1 MTVPRAR
8 PTNDPAIETERGRHA
23 PKNSEPILDPRLGD
37 MENDRSATKQR
48 SLLAIAGSLLA
59 EISLPKLIF
68 AWATSILLPA
78 VLLGLAPLALT
89 TWIGKASDRLAEATG
104 IGAVI
109 VVLAVL
115 MVAWIGWRPLFR
127 LAETNFWSLN
137 ALAVQPG
144 YALWREALR
153 HLTERS
159 LSSRSGAALARL
171 RAMSCAGAG
180 LLLFAVAALVALA
193 AWPATRWIGTVAD
206 LAAPH
211 LLILPT
217 IANTIVVMSSYLAVA
232 ALVWGLA
239 DATADQPL
247 DLEAFDAASPSARV
261 WRVAHLSDVHVVG
274 ERYGFRIESGR
285 AGPRGNGRLV
295 RAMERLATLHAAEP
309 LDLVLISGDMT
320 DAGISAEWA
329 EFLDIVEAH
338 PDLARRTLILPGNH
352 DVNIVDRTNPARLD
366 LPFSPVKTLRKM
378 RALSAIAAVQGGRA
392 RVASFEGET
401 PGPALAVALEP
412 RRDALETFA
421 NTGGLRPAARLAR
434 LWNDLFPLILP
445 PAEEDGLGV
454 LLLDSNADTNFS
466 FTNALGLIAAG
477 QAQRLT
483 AAFDAHPKAR
493 WIVALHHHLAEY
505 PMPVDA
511 FSERVG
517 TALINGSWFLR
528 VLKPY
533 AERIVVMHGHRHID
547 WIGSCGRLKIVS
559 APSPVMGPPDE
570 PTRFYV
576 HSLAAGPDGSIRL
589 LEPARVDIEA
599 AAADYSRVDGFA
611 GAGPPSSSAIHR
623 ADG

>member
-1 MTVPRAR
+1 MNEPPV
-8 PTNDPAIETERGRHA
+8 ETERRRHA
-23 PKNSEPILDPRLGD
+23 QERAKPLLDPRLGD
-37 MENDRSATKQR
+37 MENDHSATKQR

-59 EISLPKLIF
+59 EISLTKLLF
-68 AWATSILLPA
+68 AWAFSALLPA
-78 VLLGLAPLALT
+78 VLLGFAPLVLT
-89 TWIGKASDRLAEATG
+89 AWVGEASNRLYEASAV
-104 IGAVI
+104 GAI
-109 VVLAVL
+109 LVVLAAL
-115 MVAWIGWRPLFR
+115 SVAWAGWRPLFR
-127 LAETNFWSLN
+127 IAELNFWSLN
-137 ALAVQPG
+137 ALAVQPL

-159 LSSRSGAALARL
+159 VKGRTGAELMRI
-171 RAMSCAGAG
+171 RAMSCAAAG
-180 LLLFAVAALVALA
+180 LILFAVAALVALA
-193 AWPATRWIGTVAD
+193 AWPATRWIGAVAD
-206 LAAPH
+206 LASPH

-217 IANTIVVMSSYLAVA
+217 IANAIVVMSCYLAIA
-232 ALVWGLA
+232 ALVWGFA

-247 DLEAFDAASPSARV
+247 DLESFDAAGSADRV

-295 RAMERLATLHAAEP
+295 SAMERLAALHAAEP

-338 PDLARRTLILPGNH
+338 PDLGRRMLILPGNH

-366 LPFSPVKTLRKM
+366 LPFSPVKTLRKI

-401 PGPALAVALEP
+401 PGPALAAALEP
-412 RRDALETFA
+412 RRDVLEAFA
-421 NTGGLRPAARLAR
+421 DTGGLRPSARLAR
-434 LWNDLFPLILP
+434 LWNDLFPLIVP

-454 LLLDSNADTNFS
+454 ALLDSNADTNFS
-466 FTNALGLIAAG
+466 FTNALGLIGAG

-483 AAFDAHPKAR
+483 TALDAHPKAR

-547 WIGSCGRLKIVS
+547 WIGSCGRLKIIS

-570 PTRFYV
+570 RTRFYV
-576 HSLAAGPDGSIRL
+576 HSLAAGPKGSIRL
-589 LEPARVDIEA
+589 LEPKRVDIEPATA
-599 AAADYSRVDGFA
+599 A
-611 GAGPPSSSAIHR
+611 
-623 ADG
+623 

>member
-1 MTVPRAR
+1 MNWNSRQRTTIRVWANRGARRSWDQTSQALSASELDLDADRGQTGEAPKCRDLDTTAPAPRLLSLCDAPRAR
-8 PTNDPAIETERGRHA
+8 PMNDSAVETERGRHPPGSA
-23 PKNSEPILDPRLGD
+23 APILDPRLGD
-37 MENDRSATKQR
+37 MENDHSATKQR

-78 VLLGLAPLALT
+78 VLLGLAPLVLAA
-89 TWIGKASDRLAEATG
+89 WIGRASDRLAEATG
-104 IGAVI
+104 IGAMI
-109 VVLAVL
+109 AVLAL
-115 MVAWIGWRPLFR
+115 LAVAWIGWRPLFR

-159 LSSRSGAALARL
+159 LSGRSGAELARM

-193 AWPATRWIGTVAD
+193 VWPATRWTGTVAD
-206 LAAPH
+206 FASPH

-217 IANTIVVMSSYLAVA
+217 IANSIVVMSAYLGVA
-232 ALVWGLA
+232 ALVWGFA
-239 DATADQPL
+239 DATADQAL
-247 DLEAFDAASPSARV
+247 DLEAFEAAGPSGRV

-295 RAMERLATLHAAEP
+295 GALERLATLHAARP

-338 PDLARRTLILPGNH
+338 PDLARRMLILPGNH

-401 PGPALAVALEP
+401 PGPALAAALEP
-412 RRDALETFA
+412 RRAALQAFADA
-421 NTGGLRPAARLAR
+421 GGLRPSTRLAR
-434 LWNDLFPLILP
+434 LWDDLFPLILP

-454 LLLDSNADTNFS
+454 ALLDSNADTNFS
-466 FTNALGLIAAG
+466 FTNALGLIS
-477 QAQRLT
+477 
-483 AAFDAHPKAR
+483 P
-493 WIVALHHHLAEY
+493 
-505 PMPVDA
+505 
-511 FSERVG
+511 
-517 TALINGSWFLR
+517 
-528 VLKPY
+528 
-533 AERIVVMHGHRHID
+533 
-547 WIGSCGRLKIVS
+547 GRRC
-559 APSPVMGPPDE
+559 A
-570 PTRFYV
+570 
-576 HSLAAGPDGSIRL
+576 
-589 LEPARVDIEA
+589 
-599 AAADYSRVDGFA
+599 
-611 GAGPPSSSAIHR
+611 
-623 ADG
+623 

>member
-1 MTVPRAR
+1 MNLSAVEAQH
-8 PTNDPAIETERGRHA
+8 GRQA
-23 PKNSEPILDPRLGD
+23 LKSANPILDPRLGD
-37 MENDRSATKQR
+37 MENDHSATKQR

-59 EISLPKLIF
+59 EISLPKLLF

-89 TWIGKASDRLAEATG
+89 AWIGQASDRLAEATG
-104 IGAVI
+104 ISAVI
-109 VVLAVL
+109 AIMAALA
-115 MVAWIGWRPLFR
+115 VAWIGWRPLFR
-127 LAETNFWSLN
+127 LAEANFWSLN

-159 LSSRSGAALARL
+159 LSLRDGAALAQM
-171 RAMSCAGAG
+171 RALSCAGAG

-193 AWPATRWIGTVAD
+193 AWPATRWIGTIAD
-206 LAAPH
+206 LASPH
-211 LLILPT
+211 RLILPT
-217 IANTIVVMSSYLAVA
+217 IANSIVVMSAYLAVA
-232 ALVWGLA
+232 ALVWGFA

-247 DLEAFDAASPSARV
+247 DLEEFDAADLGARV

-285 AGPRGNGRLV
+285 AGPRGNGKLL
-295 RAMERLATLHAAEP
+295 RAMERLAALHAAEP

-329 EFLDIVEAH
+329 EFLDTIEAR

-378 RALSAIAAVQGGRA
+378 RALSAIAAVQGERV
-392 RVASFEGET
+392 RVASFEGGT
-401 PGPALAVALEP
+401 PGPALADALEP
-412 RRDALETFA
+412 QRGALKAFA
-421 NTGGLRPAARLAR
+421 DQGGLRPSARLSR
-434 LWNDLFPLILP
+434 LWNELFPMILP

-454 LLLDSNADTNFS
+454 ALLDSNADTNFS
-466 FTNALGLIAAG
+466 FTNALGMITAG

-483 AAFDAHPKAR
+483 AALDAHPNAR

-511 FSERVG
+511 LSERLG
-517 TALINGSWFLR
+517 TALINASWFLR

-533 AERIVVMHGHRHID
+533 ASRVVVMHGHRHID
-547 WIGSCGRLKIVS
+547 WIGACGALKIVS
-559 APSPVMGPPDE
+559 APSPVMGPPDQA
-570 PTRFYV
+570 THFFV
-576 HSLAAGPDGSIRL
+576 HSLAAGPFGGLRL
-589 LEPARVDIEA
+589 LEPQRVEIA
-599 AAADYSRVDGFA
+599 AE
-611 GAGPPSSSAIHR
+611 GAG
-623 ADG
+623 